1 MKEFIQFITNNVP
14 AIISTVAAL
23 AAWVPF
29 LVDWMTLKR
38 RKLSATVVDYRI
50 IEDASAFDSRGENK
64 ITGTIL
70 ILAMNCFITGKSL
83 FAEEYKIKAFINDCT
98 QAAGVVFDGE
108 TKEICNGGDKILE
121 MPVDYNFNLHRE
133 IIHDKDNV
141 RIFPLLFRNV
151 AFNDIK
157 CIEKIVFEFSGNKE
171 TKTLIIEQKD
181 IPVHNRMG
189 LIWRFMK
196 DVQA

>member
-70 ILAMNCFITGKSL
+70 ILAMNCFITGK
-83 FAEEYKIKAFINDCT
+83 Y
-98 QAAGVVFDGE
+98 
-108 TKEICNGGDKILE
+108 
-121 MPVDYNFNLHRE
+121 HRW
-133 IIHDKDNV
+133 H
-141 RIFPLLFRNV
+141 
-151 AFNDIK
+151 
-157 CIEKIVFEFSGNKE
+157 
-171 TKTLIIEQKD
+171 
-181 IPVHNRMG
+181 
-189 LIWRFMK
+189 
-196 DVQA
+196 